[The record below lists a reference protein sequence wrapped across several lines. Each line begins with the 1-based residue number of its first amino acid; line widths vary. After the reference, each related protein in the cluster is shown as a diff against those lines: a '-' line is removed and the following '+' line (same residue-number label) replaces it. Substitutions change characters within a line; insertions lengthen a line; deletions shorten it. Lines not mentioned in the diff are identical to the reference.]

1 VALAPVFEDGVGS
14 NRAVVLDV
22 ACLSQLVC
30 FALKRGAQGGVWA
43 TSDGGVTW
51 TRHKLPGKSAEPVN
65 EAIDFRTELTGWVIG
80 SSGKIAKA
88 TDGGVTWVA
97 QVSGARG

>member
-1 VALAPVFEDGVGS
+1 VAPVSEDGAGW

-22 ACLSQLVC
+22 ACPSQLAC
-30 FALKRGAQGGVWA
+30 YALNSGAQGGVWV
-43 TSDGGVTW
+43 TSGGGVTW
-51 TRHKLPGKSAEPVN
+51 TRHKLPGKSAEPVY
-65 EAIDFRTELTGWVIG
+65 EAIDFRTELTGWAIG